1 MVLWGSNNVDFPMC
15 QQTLELWTTLFW
27 ESLVVFLENLT
38 EVNVFVKDD
47 EKKGTSYKLKFGG

>member
-1 MVLWGSNNVDFPMC
+1 MDHLI
-15 QQTLELWTTLFW
+15 L

-38 EVNVFVKDD
+38 EVNVFVKDG